1 MSNIP
6 ENLSYTKDH
15 EWILF
20 ESDQIC
26 KVGITDHAQDAL
38 GDVTF
43 VDIPQVGTQFSQGD
57 VFGVVESVK
66 AASDLYMPVNGEVI
80 GVNAGLNDS
89 PELVNTNPYENGWII
104 KVQTSDSRE
113 SSGLLNHSEYEE
125 EIG

>member
-80 GVNAGLNDS
+80 EVNAGLNPS
-89 PELVNTNPYENGWII
+89 PELIYTNLLL
-104 KVQTSDSRE
+104 KV
-113 SSGLLNHSEYEE
+113 
-125 EIG
+125 